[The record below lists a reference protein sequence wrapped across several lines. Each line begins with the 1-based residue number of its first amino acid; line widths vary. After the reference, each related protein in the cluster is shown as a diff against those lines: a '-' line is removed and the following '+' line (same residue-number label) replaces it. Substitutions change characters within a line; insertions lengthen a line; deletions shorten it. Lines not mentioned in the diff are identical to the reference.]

1 MQTTNNML
9 PNNRK
14 STESIMQQADL
25 RLLPLIMNNVPQA
38 LSWKGPDLVYLG
50 CNRAFAKRAG
60 YSSPEDVIGK
70 TDFDMPWKD
79 QAEVYRAE
87 DRGML
92 QSGES
97 KLNYEQCQTAS
108 DGSILWLRANKILVQ
123 ESGETVAILAMYEDV
138 TERKYAEE
146 AIRNN
151 EEKLRAIYEG
161 TNDAVM
167 LLNEKGFFDCN
178 PHTLKMFGFKT
189 KEEFTA
195 VHPSDVSPQFQQDGR
210 DSRLASQEHIKTAY
224 RDGVD
229 RFEWVHHRT
238 NGEDFPA
245 EVLLSALDFGGQR
258 VLQATVRDIAER
270 KLTEQK
276 LNESEERYRRLS
288 EASVEGVVIHDKGI
302 LLDMNEVFA
311 TMFGYEL
318 SEVIGMSAMDFL
330 TPETR
335 EITAQNIRSGYE
347 KPYEAMGLRKDGS
360 TFPVEISGKSIP
372 YEGRMV
378 RVTALRDITE
388 RKKAEEAVRS
398 SQEQLLNII
407 EFLPDAAFV
416 TDKERKVI
424 AWNRAVEE
432 MTGIKKEE
440 IIGKGDFA
448 YAMAF
453 YGEARPMLVDF
464 AMEHRQVSDRY
475 GTVQR
480 QGDRISA
487 ETYAPAIYE
496 GQGGYVLVNASPLY
510 DAEGTIVGAI
520 ETVRDITERKRL
532 EQEVQT
538 AFERRGRQVQIST
551 QVAQSI
557 AAATSLEDLYQ
568 RVVTQVKEQFGY
580 YHTQLLRYDSALDAV
595 VLVTGYG
602 ATGEKMLA
610 AGHRLPMGKG
620 LIGTA
625 ANTGETVLR
634 PTLENDLDWRP
645 HPLLPDTKGEIA
657 VPIKLG
663 EKILGVL
670 DVQSN
675 VAGTLN
681 ADDQLLLEGLCGQ
694 IAVAIESTR
703 LSQEM
708 ADRLK
713 EINRLYQAMSREGW
727 QSYWQ
732 TTDIPLGF
740 MYDQGGLREVKE
752 TTLAQESFTDI
763 PIAVPGGEVIGK
775 LAIADDPEYP
785 MSAEDKDFIQQVSE
799 QVALAL
805 ESARLFE
812 QTQSALASTQDSES
826 KLSEALGI
834 AKEALDIAKLSHW
847 EYDVE
852 KDLFTFN
859 DSFYSIFHTTAEEA
873 GGYQISSARYA
884 ELFVHPD
891 DAAVVGNEIGRALA
905 STDRHYSTKLEH
917 RILFRDGGVGYIA
930 VEIHIERDEN
940 GKITRYY
947 GANQDIT
954 ERRTAQEAI
963 AKRARDLAAVS
974 EISSASTKELDVQKM
989 LETVVHLTQR
999 QFGLYHCHVFLYNEQ
1014 TNLLKI
1020 AACGWKEEDVQE
1032 GTHDAAVIPL
1042 DQEQS
1047 LVARAARTQ
1056 KPIIV
1061 NDVQNE
1067 PGWLPNPFLPDTAAE
1082 LAVPL
1087 LIGGRLLG
1095 VLDVQ
1100 SERLNAFTDEDANI
1114 QTTLAAQVATAL
1126 QNAHSFNQAQ
1136 SALTQSEKL
1145 YDASRRLTQATDLQ
1159 NLVAETVA
1167 AMNITEVNRALLAS
1181 FDYDQNGDVE
1191 QLTIIGNWWN
1201 SRGHA
1206 ITPVGTRYPREVI
1219 RVMSM
1224 FVSPTPVFFNDT
1236 FTDERVDAT
1245 TMQLVERLNLRAV
1258 AVLPLHLG
1266 TQQIGALILE
1276 AEDPHNFTQDEIR
1289 LFSALAPQIAT
1300 VVENKRQFEKAQ
1312 RQAERESMLNA
1323 IGQKIQ
1329 SATSVEAV
1337 LQIAARELGRA
1348 LSAPLTVAQ
1357 LGMSTKTAGNNG
1369 N

>member
-79 QAEVYRAE
+79 HDEVYRAE
-87 DRGML
+87 DRGTL

-178 PHTLKMFGFKT
+178 QHTLKMFGFKT

-195 VHPSDVSPQFQQDGR
+195 VHPSDVSPQFQRDGR
-210 DSRLASQEHIKTAY
+210 DSLLASQEHIKTAY

-378 RVTALRDITE
+378 RVAAL
-388 RKKAEEAVRS
+388 
-398 SQEQLLNII
+398 
-407 EFLPDAAFV
+407 
-416 TDKERKVI
+416 
-424 AWNRAVEE
+424 
-432 MTGIKKEE
+432 
-440 IIGKGDFA
+440 
-448 YAMAF
+448 
-453 YGEARPMLVDF
+453 
-464 AMEHRQVSDRY
+464 
-475 GTVQR
+475 
-480 QGDRISA
+480 
-487 ETYAPAIYE
+487 
-496 GQGGYVLVNASPLY
+496 
-510 DAEGTIVGAI
+510 
-520 ETVRDITERKRL
+520 RDITERKRL

-595 VLVTGYG
+595 VLVMGYG

-634 PTLENDLDWRP
+634 PALENDLDWRP

-1032 GTHDAAVIPL
+1032 GTHGAAVIPL
-1042 DQEQS
+1042 NQEQS

-1114 QTTLAAQVATAL
+1114 
-1126 QNAHSFNQAQ
+1126 
-1136 SALTQSEKL
+1136 
-1145 YDASRRLTQATDLQ
+1145 
-1159 NLVAETVA
+1159 
-1167 AMNITEVNRALLAS
+1167 
-1181 FDYDQNGDVE
+1181 
-1191 QLTIIGNWWN
+1191 
-1201 SRGHA
+1201 
-1206 ITPVGTRYPREVI
+1206 
-1219 RVMSM
+1219 
-1224 FVSPTPVFFNDT
+1224 
-1236 FTDERVDAT
+1236 
-1245 TMQLVERLNLRAV
+1245 
-1258 AVLPLHLG
+1258 
-1266 TQQIGALILE
+1266 
-1276 AEDPHNFTQDEIR
+1276 
-1289 LFSALAPQIAT
+1289 
-1300 VVENKRQFEKAQ
+1300 
-1312 RQAERESMLNA
+1312 
-1323 IGQKIQ
+1323 
-1329 SATSVEAV
+1329 
-1337 LQIAARELGRA
+1337 
-1348 LSAPLTVAQ
+1348 
-1357 LGMSTKTAGNNG
+1357 
-1369 N
+1369 

>member
-108 DGSILWLRANKILVQ
+108 DGSLLWLRANKILVQ

-178 PHTLKMFGFKT
+178 QHTLKMFGFKT

-195 VHPSDVSPQFQQDGR
+195 VHPSDVSPQFQRDGR
-210 DSRLASQEHIKTAY
+210 DSLLASQEHIKTAY

-245 EVLLSALDFGGQR
+245 EVLLSALDFSGQR

-378 RVTALRDITE
+378 RVAALRDITE
-388 RKKAEEAVRS
+388 RKKAEEAVHS
-398 SQEQLLNII
+398 SQEQLLNIM

-416 TDKERKVI
+416 TDKQRKVI

-496 GQGGYVLVNASPLY
+496 GQGGYV
-510 DAEGTIVGAI
+510 
-520 ETVRDITERKRL
+520 
-532 EQEVQT
+532 
-538 AFERRGRQVQIST
+538 
-551 QVAQSI
+551 
-557 AAATSLEDLYQ
+557 
-568 RVVTQVKEQFGY
+568 
-580 YHTQLLRYDSALDAV
+580 
-595 VLVTGYG
+595 
-602 ATGEKMLA
+602 
-610 AGHRLPMGKG
+610 
-620 LIGTA
+620 
-625 ANTGETVLR
+625 
-634 PTLENDLDWRP
+634 
-645 HPLLPDTKGEIA
+645 
-657 VPIKLG
+657 
-663 EKILGVL
+663 
-670 DVQSN
+670 
-675 VAGTLN
+675 
-681 ADDQLLLEGLCGQ
+681 
-694 IAVAIESTR
+694 
-703 LSQEM
+703 
-708 ADRLK
+708 
-713 EINRLYQAMSREGW
+713 
-727 QSYWQ
+727 
-732 TTDIPLGF
+732 
-740 MYDQGGLREVKE
+740 
-752 TTLAQESFTDI
+752 
-763 PIAVPGGEVIGK
+763 
-775 LAIADDPEYP
+775 
-785 MSAEDKDFIQQVSE
+785 
-799 QVALAL
+799 
-805 ESARLFE
+805 
-812 QTQSALASTQDSES
+812 
-826 KLSEALGI
+826 
-834 AKEALDIAKLSHW
+834 
-847 EYDVE
+847 
-852 KDLFTFN
+852 
-859 DSFYSIFHTTAEEA
+859 
-873 GGYQISSARYA
+873 
-884 ELFVHPD
+884 
-891 DAAVVGNEIGRALA
+891 
-905 STDRHYSTKLEH
+905 
-917 RILFRDGGVGYIA
+917 
-930 VEIHIERDEN
+930 
-940 GKITRYY
+940 
-947 GANQDIT
+947 
-954 ERRTAQEAI
+954 
-963 AKRARDLAAVS
+963 
-974 EISSASTKELDVQKM
+974 
-989 LETVVHLTQR
+989 
-999 QFGLYHCHVFLYNEQ
+999 
-1014 TNLLKI
+1014 
-1020 AACGWKEEDVQE
+1020 
-1032 GTHDAAVIPL
+1032 
-1042 DQEQS
+1042 
-1047 LVARAARTQ
+1047 
-1056 KPIIV
+1056 
-1061 NDVQNE
+1061 
-1067 PGWLPNPFLPDTAAE
+1067 
-1082 LAVPL
+1082 
-1087 LIGGRLLG
+1087 
-1095 VLDVQ
+1095 
-1100 SERLNAFTDEDANI
+1100 
-1114 QTTLAAQVATAL
+1114 
-1126 QNAHSFNQAQ
+1126 
-1136 SALTQSEKL
+1136 
-1145 YDASRRLTQATDLQ
+1145 
-1159 NLVAETVA
+1159 
-1167 AMNITEVNRALLAS
+1167 
-1181 FDYDQNGDVE
+1181 
-1191 QLTIIGNWWN
+1191 
-1201 SRGHA
+1201 
-1206 ITPVGTRYPREVI
+1206 
-1219 RVMSM
+1219 
-1224 FVSPTPVFFNDT
+1224 
-1236 FTDERVDAT
+1236 
-1245 TMQLVERLNLRAV
+1245 
-1258 AVLPLHLG
+1258 
-1266 TQQIGALILE
+1266 
-1276 AEDPHNFTQDEIR
+1276 
-1289 LFSALAPQIAT
+1289 
-1300 VVENKRQFEKAQ
+1300 
-1312 RQAERESMLNA
+1312 
-1323 IGQKIQ
+1323 
-1329 SATSVEAV
+1329 
-1337 LQIAARELGRA
+1337 
-1348 LSAPLTVAQ
+1348 
-1357 LGMSTKTAGNNG
+1357 
-1369 N
+1369 